1 MESWL
6 ERSRVDGGARRVEKA
21 AVVAWIRFLR
31 LSHRIGNAL
40 TEHLSAW
47 GLTPAQYDVLAQ
59 LGRAE
64 GLAQHELAA
73 RLAVTQGNICQ
84 LLHRLERS
92 GLLVRRPEGRAN
104 HLYLTD
110 EGRRLLA
117 ELLPEHQRLI
127 AARFSGLTHA
137 ETRHLLLLLRKLDE
151 GIADHPRTH

>member
-1 MESWL
+1 
-6 ERSRVDGGARRVEKA
+6 VEKA
-21 AVVAWIRFLR
+21 AVAAWIRLLR

-47 GLTPAQYDVLAQ
+47 GLTPAQYDVLAH
-59 LGRAE
+59 LGRVE

-92 GLLVRRPEGRAN
+92 GLLVRCPEGRVN

-117 ELLPEHQRLI
+117 EVLPEHQRLM
-127 AARFSGLTHA
+127 ATQFSGLTHA
-137 ETRHLLLLLRKLDE
+137 EIRQLLALLRKLDE
-151 GIADHPRTH
+151 GDR